1 MVKRKTIWSQRA
13 KSDLISILDY
23 YFKRNGS
30 KTYSS
35 RLNASLR
42 SSIRLLENH
51 PELGIKADIK
61 NVRVLIHGDYAIFY
75 EIREGLIEIITIWDS
90 RQDPKKQDIRKK

>member
-1 MVKRKTIWSQRA
+1 MVKRKIIWSPRA
-13 KSDLISILDY
+13 KSALLGILDY
-23 YFKRNGS
+23 YIKRNGS
-30 KTYSS
+30 KTYSNK
-35 RLNASLR
+35 LNASLR

-75 EIREGLIEIITIWDS
+75 KISEVTIELITIWDS
-90 RQDPKKQDIRKK
+90 RQDPKNLDIKIK

>member
-1 MVKRKTIWSQRA
+1 MVKRKIIWSQRA

-23 YFKRNGS
+23 YFIGNGS
-30 KTYSS
+30 KIYSS
-35 RLNASLR
+35 KLNASLR

-61 NVRVLIHGDYAIFY
+61 NISIG
-75 EIREGLIEIITIWDS
+75 
-90 RQDPKKQDIRKK
+90 K

>member
-1 MVKRKTIWSQRA
+1 MVKRKIIWSPRA
-13 KSDLISILDY
+13 KSALFSILDF

-30 KTYSS
+30 KIYSNK
-35 RLNASLR
+35 LNASLR

-51 PELGIKADIK
+51 PELGVKADIK

-75 EIREGLIEIITIWDS
+75 EIREDIIELLTIWDS
-90 RQDPKKQDIRKK
+90 RQDPKKLDIKNK

>member
-1 MVKRKTIWSQRA
+1 MVKRKIIWSPRA
-13 KSDLISILDY
+13 KSALFGILDY

-30 KTYSS
+30 KIYSNK
-35 RLNASLR
+35 LNASLR

-51 PELGIKADIK
+51 PELGVKADIK

-75 EIREGLIEIITIWDS
+75 EIREDIVELLTIWDS
-90 RQDPKKQDIRKK
+90 RQDPKKLDIKNK